1 MASSTVKFTWCA
13 CRNYKI
19 QSKDTHDRCLLC
31 LGIQHAKEAVLEYG
45 KCPHC
50 AKMDWSTCIK
60 RLTKVQEVIHQETQQ
75 RKNEAA
81 QTGVQTKLET
91 VTPPAPVMESR
102 PMKAATAVPTTSRT
116 ETGAPTPSS
125 STVPVM
131 FTILSPSPGLS
142 EPNAG
147 IVKGTYVSR
156 LALQHTSDPAPS
168 VEHANPPP
176 MPSTSTSTSHKRRH
190 SSRCR
195 SCCSRHSNRG
205 YGHRRKRSPS
215 PSSSSSWSSSESS
228 CESVKGK
235 RARRESRRSNRMD
248 RRNGRLLE
256 MVHQKLEAQQRTMQM
271 QWSVLER
278 RIDVLEKKGSSAAP
292 VPVCPNTVEI
302 SQAFSLTQVDRGEQ
316 TGLNVESMVSGS
328 IDPSVV
334 VKQEETAEGISCGS
348 RSGLSLEGDGE
359 TDSLQFANDVP
370 MQEVLA
376 SEELQNLISRAAKH
390 LGVDFPTSPN
400 GSDPPLPTMV
410 PEFEDLVQITW
421 SNPASSKPFRPI
433 FSELYKLHEC
443 QSPAYDHMP
452 QVNSFMSAI
461 FQAVRPSGNKERS
474 IPAEHWKFTE
484 ALVEKAYQTAGML
497 AKTANYLRYLS
508 EYQKRLLAEM
518 SEEQSSQRLPAVL
531 GELKLI
537 GQFAF
542 QLSSHQAELSGRIM
556 AASVAVRRQVWMAK
570 TNYTDSLKATVAD
583 LPFVVGRS
591 VGENAASSSCDGMCG
606 QET

>member
-19 QSKDTHDRCLLC
+19 QSKDTHDKCLLC

-60 RLTKVQEVIHQETQQ
+60 RLTKVQEVMHQETQQ
-75 RKNEAA
+75 KKHEAA
-81 QTGVQTKLET
+81 QSGVHPKLEP
-91 VTPPAPVMESR
+91 VTPPAAVTESK
-102 PMKAATAVPTTSRT
+102 PMKMAPATPTTSRT
-116 ETGAPTPSS
+116 EMAAPAPSS

-156 LALQHTSDPAPS
+156 LALQHTSEPAPS
-168 VEHANPPP
+168 VEQANPPP
-176 MPSTSTSTSHKRRH
+176 MPSTSHKRHH

-195 SCCSRHSNRG
+195 SCCKRHGSRGR
-205 YGHRRKRSPS
+205 GHRRKHS
-215 PSSSSSWSSSESS
+215 PSSSSSSSWTTSDSS

-235 RARRESRRSNRMD
+235 RARRESRRSAKLERQ
-248 RRNGRLLE
+248 NGRLLE
-256 MVHQKLEAQQRTMQM
+256 MVQQKLEAQQRAMQM
-271 QWSVLER
+271 QWSMLER
-278 RIDVLEKKGSSAAP
+278 RIDVLEKKGSSALT
-292 VPVCPNTVEI
+292 VPVCPNVVEI
-302 SQAFSLTQVDRGEQ
+302 SQAFSLSHVDRGEQ
-316 TGLNVESMVSGS
+316 TVSNVDSMVTGS

-334 VKQEETAEGISCGS
+334 VKQEESPVGVSCGL
-348 RSGLSLEGDGE
+348 RSGLLLEGEGE
-359 TDSLQFANDVP
+359 TDSQPSVSDLP
-370 MQEVLA
+370 TQEVLG
-376 SEELQNLISRAAKH
+376 SKELQNLISRAAKH
-390 LGVDFPTSPN
+390 LGIEIPASPN
-400 GSDPPLPTMV
+400 CSDPPLPTMV
-410 PEFEDLVQITW
+410 PEFEDFVQITW

-433 FSELYKLHEC
+433 FAELYKLHEC

-452 QVNSFMSAI
+452 QINGFMSAI
-461 FQAVRPSGNKERS
+461 FQAVRPSENKEHS
-474 IPAEHWKFTE
+474 IPPEHWKFTE

-497 AKTANYLRYLS
+497 AKTANYLRYMTD
-508 EYQKRLLAEM
+508 YQKRLLEEI
-518 SEEQSSQRLPAVL
+518 SEEQPSQRLPTIL
-531 GELKLI
+531 SELKLI
-537 GQFAF
+537 GQFTF

-556 AASVAVRRQVWMAK
+556 AASVAVRRQIWMAK

-583 LPFVVGRS
+583 LPFVVGHS
-591 VGENAASSSCDGMCG
+591 VGENSASSSGDAMCR